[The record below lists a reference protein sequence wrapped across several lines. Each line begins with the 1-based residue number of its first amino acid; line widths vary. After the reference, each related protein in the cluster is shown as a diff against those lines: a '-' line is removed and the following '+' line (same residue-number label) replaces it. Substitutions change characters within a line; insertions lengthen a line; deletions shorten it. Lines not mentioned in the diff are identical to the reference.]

1 MPTCDEG
8 DCDREAAVRLH
19 VPWSDDRL
27 VCLSHGRALAQQ
39 DGIVAE
45 PLEES
50 DAW

>member
-1 MPTCDEG
+1 MTTCEED

-19 VPWSDDRL
+19 VPWSANPL

-39 DGIVAE
+39 DGVVAE
-45 PLEES
+45 PIEES